1 MVLNVVAPLLQCQSR
16 QSMQEASIMRAKLKI
31 RLLLLD

>member
-16 QSMQEASIMRAKLKI
+16 QSMQEASIAWCNI
-31 RLLLLD
+31 YVCNISS